1 VKSSTALAKSA
12 ACRAKHG
19 TIEVTYLADI
29 LHLLRIG
36 SRPVFSEAELHRCQ
50 LISMRQISPLSCDQS
65 RLQRSPCHVWGGRQS
80 LKLSLPWTA
89 ESREYSLCMFQILP
103 VSPRPESRQGHL
115 HSCIFRDLAWSRSV
129 ALHLDHVG
137 WAGARSAS
145 VKSCS
150 GLRPG
155 RCPCFGKALCGKV
168 YTISKPFRG

>member
-1 VKSSTALAKSA
+1 MKSSTALAKSA

-80 LKLSLPWTA
+80 LKLQLPWTA

-103 VSPRPESRQGHL
+103 VSPPSRKPPRTLAQLHIQGLGLVKISSITSRPRQL
-115 HSCIFRDLAWSRSV
+115 
-129 ALHLDHVG
+129 
-137 WAGARSAS
+137 GARSAS
-145 VKSCS
+145 VVSCS

-155 RCPCFGKALCGKV
+155 KCPCFVKALCGKV
-168 YTISKPFRG
+168 YTTSKPFRG